1 MNDAPLP
8 TDFEHDRRKNHT
20 GTEYNNIRRIHLGIE
35 RAYSALSIKMIRH
48 ILSGTR
54 SIRYNLDGWLYRAI
68 CEKAPL
74 KQLRDAYRDKPML
87 VVGNGPSL
95 NVTPLDDFSGI
106 ASIGMN
112 KIDLL
117 FNRVAWRP
125 TIIVCANT
133 LVARQ
138 HSDSFRDSDIPVFLS
153 WKSRW
158 FVRGHRR
165 NVNFYNSL
173 PEYRFSTSLLEGVG
187 VGGTVTFDALQFAY
201 HMGAN
206 PVILFGVDHSFS
218 TSGIPADYVKRS
230 GPDTNHFDPNYFQDG
245 SYWGVPDL
253 DRSEE
258 AYVAAKNAFEAD
270 GRKIYDATIGGK
282 LQVFEKIQLNEAKRL
297 TDT

>member
-1 MNDAPLP
+1 
-8 TDFEHDRRKNHT
+8 
-20 GTEYNNIRRIHLGIE
+20 
-35 RAYSALSIKMIRH
+35 MIRH
-48 ILSGTR
+48 LLSRTR
-54 SIRYNLDGWLYRAI
+54 SFRYTLDGWLYRAF
-68 CEKAPL
+68 CNKVPL
-74 KQLRDAYRDKPML
+74 EQLKDAHRGKPML

-95 NVTPLDDFSGI
+95 NITPLDDFPGV

-117 FNRVAWRP
+117 FDRVAWRP

-138 HSDSFRDSDIPVFLS
+138 HSRTFRESAIPIFLS

-158 FVRGHRR
+158 FVRGKKK
-165 NVNFYNSL
+165 NLGFYKSL
-173 PEYRFSTSLLEGVG
+173 PEYRFSTNILDGVG

-206 PVILFGVDHSFS
+206 PVILFGVDHSFN
-218 TSGIPADYVKRS
+218 TSDKPADYVKRS
-230 GPDTNHFDPNYFQDG
+230 GPDTNHFDPNYFAAG

-258 AYVAAKNAFEAD
+258 AYSAAKHAFEAD

-282 LQVFEKIQLNEAKRL
+282 LEIFEKVSLDEAKHLARN
-297 TDT
+297 